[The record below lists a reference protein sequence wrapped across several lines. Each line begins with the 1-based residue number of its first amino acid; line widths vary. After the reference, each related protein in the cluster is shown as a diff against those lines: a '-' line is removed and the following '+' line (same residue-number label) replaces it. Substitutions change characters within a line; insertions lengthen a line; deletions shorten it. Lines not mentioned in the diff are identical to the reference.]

1 MKIAVV
7 GCLHGELDIVYQ
19 QIENFEKSKNI
30 IIDLVLICGDVQTI
44 RNENDFKCL
53 AVPPK
58 YRRLGD
64 FHQYYFGDKII
75 PKLTLFIGGNHEASN
90 YLQTLPY
97 GGWVAP
103 NMYYLGYCS
112 VIRFGPLRIGG
123 ISGIFKQHDAKLG
136 HFECLPYDQG
146 TMRSIYHMREMEIYK
161 LLQLPRTDNY
171 KNQLLD
177 IFMSHDWPINIH
189 QCATERN
196 LNNLLNRKP
205 FFRQE
210 IEQCRLGNPLLQPL
224 VHHFKPKYWFAAH
237 LHVGFNVTVTH
248 SNSQEQVSSESNQS
262 LPVIETQFQALD
274 KVLPRRYFLHI
285 EDIKIDQDNNVVND
299 SLKFEYDPEWLA
311 VLKKTDHL
319 WKGSREQING
329 INIFN
334 CANEI
339 EITQNDL
346 DEIAK
351 QFSDGDFSI
360 PNNFQPCKPVLDRTN
375 DSDASR
381 KINYTNPQTTSFC
394 SKLGIWDPNEM
405 FIEQKADDVK
415 NPDEIDLDSSN
426 DEDDDLDK
434 SSNNKRMKSDM
445 FFIDT
450 KGTL

>member
-19 QIENFEKSKNI
+19 QIESYEKNNNTS
-30 IIDLVLICGDVQTI
+30 IDLVLICGDVQTI

-64 FHQYYFGDKII
+64 FHHYYFGEKSI

-161 LLQLPRTDNY
+161 LLQLPRTDSN
-171 KNQLLD
+171 KKQLLD
-177 IFMSHDWPINIH
+177 VFLSHDWPINIH

-224 VHHFKPKYWFAAH
+224 VHHLKPKYWFAAH
-237 LHVGFNVTVTH
+237 LHVGFNVTVSH
-248 SNSQEQVSSESNQS
+248 SNSQDQDSNKSISE
-262 LPVIETQFQALD
+262 IKTQFQALD
-274 KVLPRRYFLHI
+274 KVLPKRYFLHV
-285 EDIKIDQDNNVVND
+285 EDIKIDQENNAIND
-299 SLKFEYDPEWLA
+299 SFKLEYDLEWLA

-329 INIFN
+329 INIFK

-339 EITQNDL
+339 QITQNDL
-346 DEIAK
+346 DEITK
-351 QFSDGDFSI
+351 LFLDGDFSI
-360 PNNFQPCKPVLDRTN
+360 PNNFEPCKPVMDRTN
-375 DSDASR
+375 DCDPSR
-381 KINYTNPQTTSFC
+381 QINYLNPQTSIFC
-394 SKLGIWDPNEM
+394 NKLGIWDPNQM
-405 FIEQKADDVK
+405 FIEHKAIDVK
-415 NPDEIDLDSSN
+415 NPDEINLDDSDD
-426 DEDDDLDK
+426 DEDDDSRK
-434 SSNNKRMKSDM
+434 KRLKSDL
-445 FFIDT
+445 FIIDT
-450 KGTL
+450 KGTFQT